1 LESWLRLFLVYCN
14 TKDKP
19 LQTSAFPIKVSYIIQ
34 PDLIV
39 NRAHFR
45 FMVPFLNC
53 KKNTQ
58 TSFIFCSKNGFC
70 PRGSPGAVPLHPGEE
85 PNDHVV
91 FFRILKNTELGLICA
106 IRIRKL
112 MFSKTIK

>member
-1 LESWLRLFLVYCN
+1 MSLWQRELIYRAARLS
-14 TKDKP
+14 
-19 LQTSAFPIKVSYIIQ
+19 LQSSKCPIQ